1 MSFCTPGEKASRVNP
16 LLQACVTLPSGV
28 VRRVFGEFAG
38 IRCHFDAI
46 GHHLH
51 ISSNFFS
58 RFLPSGT
65 PTNVNLY

>member
-1 MSFCTPGEKASRVNP
+1 MSFCTHGGKSFAGKPAP
-16 LLQACVTLPSGV
+16 TGV
-28 VRRVFGEFAG
+28 RYVPPAVWRRGFGEFAG

-58 RFLPSGT
+58 RFLLSGT

>member
-1 MSFCTPGEKASRVNP
+1 MGEKASRVNP
-16 LLQACVTLPSGV
+16 LLQARVKLPSGV
-28 VRRVFGEFAG
+28 ARRGFEEFAG

-58 RFLPSGT
+58 RFLLSGA